1 MTVAL
6 VVVFDDSGL
15 IRVVVFDDS
24 GMIRVVV
31 FDDSGLSGGLWWQ
44 WP

>member
-24 GMIRVVV
+24 G
-31 FDDSGLSGGLWWQ
+31 LSGGLC
-44 WP
+44 

>member
-6 VVVFDDSGL
+6 
-15 IRVVVFDDS
+15 VVVFDDS

-31 FDDSGLSGGLWWQ
+31 FDDSGLSGGL
-44 WP
+44 

>member
-6 VVVFDDSGL
+6 VVVF
-15 IRVVVFDDS
+15 VDS

-31 FDDSGLSGGLWWQ
+31 FDDSGLSGGLC
-44 WP
+44 

>member
-6 VVVFDDSGL
+6 VVVFVDSGM
-15 IRVVVFDDS
+15 IRVGVFDDS

-31 FDDSGLSGGLWWQ
+31 FDDSDLSGGL
-44 WP
+44 

>member
-1 MTVAL
+1 MTVTL

-24 GMIRVVV
+24 G
-31 FDDSGLSGGLWWQ
+31 LSGGLC
-44 WP
+44 

>member
-6 VVVFDDSGL
+6 
-15 IRVVVFDDS
+15 VVVFDDS

-31 FDDSGLSGGLWWQ
+31 FDDNGLSGGL
-44 WP
+44 